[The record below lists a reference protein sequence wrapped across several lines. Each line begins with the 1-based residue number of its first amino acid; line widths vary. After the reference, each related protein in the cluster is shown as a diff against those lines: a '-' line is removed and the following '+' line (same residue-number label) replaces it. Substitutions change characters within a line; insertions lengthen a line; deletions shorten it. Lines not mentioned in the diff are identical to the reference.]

1 MGINKFIY
9 VVTYVV
15 HKAPKNH
22 VKQNAK
28 QKHLGCKKVQ
38 GQEEAAF
45 VNESVTKSS
54 DIR

>member
-22 VKQNAK
+22 VKQNI
-28 QKHLGCKKVQ
+28 
-38 GQEEAAF
+38 
-45 VNESVTKSS
+45 NITYITSS
-54 DIR
+54 MNTQLIKCNIVYY